1 MHLIRIATRNSP
13 LALWQANFV
22 KDSLLNIHKDL
33 EVEIV
38 GMTTKGDQLLD
49 RSLAKIGGKGLFLKE
64 LEVSLLNNETDIAV
78 HSMKD
83 VPVEMPEGLEIPV
96 VCAREDA
103 RDAFVSNDYQNLY
116 ALPEGA
122 KIGTSSLRRVSQLK
136 HAFPKCEFVEL
147 RGNVN
152 TRLKK
157 LDEGKYDAIILA
169 SAGLIRLG
177 FESRIRQYI
186 NPNICLPAVGQG
198 IVGIQCR
205 TDDEDVKALI
215 APLHDSIS
223 DLCLTAERSLNA
235 KLEGGCQVPIAG
247 YAELNKSKLMLQ
259 GLVGSVDG
267 LILLKSNITCI
278 KNTPECALKLGADV
292 AEELL
297 GQGAGELLREIYEDS
312 INAQQETKKANEI
325 LKQELVAKQK
335 KMRSSKCDQVNINSG
350 KKLVILTRQCRYIG
364 NMPIILERLDYEP
377 IHIPTLKID
386 IRVREDVI
394 SQLKQL
400 EIFTDIVFVSRN
412 AVEIGMP
419 LIIKHGGLPDSI
431 RVLAVG
437 AETAKQLHQYDV
449 QAMYPDVGSGAEALL
464 RVSQLNDLTGRRILV
479 VRGDNSLVWPDE
491 KMRERG
497 AEIRN
502 LVVYYQTMPE
512 TCSPRFN
519 DVFNSNSEV
528 ACIFAHSPRSVLNM
542 IEAAGDHFD
551 KLINTKLIAGS
562 KGIASTA
569 KNHGWKG
576 EILIAE
582 SPANKHMILTFSE

>member
-1 MHLIRIATRNSP
+1 MRLIRIATRNSP

-22 KDSLLNIHKDL
+22 KDELLKIHNDL
-33 EVEIV
+33 DVKIV

-49 RSLAKIGGKGLFLKE
+49 RSLSKVGGKGLFLKE

-83 VPVEMPEGLEIPV
+83 VPVEIPEGLEIPV

-103 RDAFVSNDYQNLY
+103 RDAFVSNNYQNLY

-157 LDEGKYDAIILA
+157 LDDGEFDAIILA

-177 FESRIRQYI
+177 FESRIGQYI

-205 TDDEDVKALI
+205 IGDDDIKSIISV
-215 APLHDSIS
+215 LHDTVSHI
-223 DLCLTAERSLNA
+223 CLSAERSLNA
-235 KLEGGCQVPIAG
+235 KLEGGCQVPVAG
-247 YAELNKSKLMLQ
+247 YAELNNGKLKLQ

-267 LILLKSNITCI
+267 LIILTSNLACV
-278 KNTPECALKLGADV
+278 KNTPEGAIKLGTDV
-292 AEELL
+292 ANKLL
-297 GQGAGELLREIYEDS
+297 NQGAGDILKEVYEAANIEKQAS
-312 INAQQETKKANEI
+312 ET
-325 LKQELVAKQK
+325 LKQELIDEQQK
-335 KMRSSKCDQVNINSG
+335 IPSSNSEHLTITSD
-350 KKLVILTRQCRYIG
+350 KKLVILTRQARYIG
-364 NMPIILERLDYEP
+364 NMPAILERLDYEP
-377 IHIPTLKID
+377 VHIPTLNID
-386 IRVREDVI
+386 VRVREDVI

-400 EIFTDIVFVSRN
+400 DTFTDIVFVSRN

-431 RVLAVG
+431 RALAVG
-437 AETAKQLHQYDV
+437 TETAKQLHQYDV
-449 QAMYPDVGSGAEALL
+449 KAMYPDTGSGAEALL
-464 RVSQLNDLTGRRILV
+464 KVTQLSDLTDRRVLI
-479 VRGDNSLVWPDE
+479 VRGDSSLVWPDQ
-491 KMRERG
+491 KMRDRG
-497 AEIRN
+497 AEVRN
-502 LVVYYQTMPE
+502 LVVYYQTLPE
-512 TCSPRFN
+512 VCQPRL
-519 DVFNSNSEV
+519 DDAFNSENGI
-528 ACIFAHSPRSVLNM
+528 AGIFAHSSRSILNL
-542 IEAAGDHFD
+542 IESSADHFNQ
-551 KLINTKLIAGS
+551 LIETKLVAGS
-562 KGIASTA
+562 KEIANTA
-569 KNHGWKG
+569 TNHGWKG

-582 SPANKHMILTFSE
+582 SPANKHMILTFSG